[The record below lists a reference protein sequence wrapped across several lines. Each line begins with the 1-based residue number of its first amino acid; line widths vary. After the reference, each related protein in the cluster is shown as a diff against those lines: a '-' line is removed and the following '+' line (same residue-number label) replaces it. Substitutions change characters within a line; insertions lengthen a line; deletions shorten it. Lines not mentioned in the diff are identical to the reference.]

1 MLIAIY
7 IIYYIVFFKILKFEK
22 TQFRYEIEKVNKVRS
37 MKFLA
42 ETFFVRVVL
51 FRNWMRFLF
60 FRQHNQSTSFPF
72 WRSTNTSPFPDFFK
86 KRRNFNSFENG
97 IQKSEW
103 KFNGLCDFDFFKLY
117 VCLFVIE
124 KIYTVLTR
132 LTLRLWRT
140 WKCVLLRSN
149 KVGPSLSTIILT
161 IWLSSKLALVF

>member
-1 MLIAIY
+1 
-7 IIYYIVFFKILKFEK
+7 
-22 TQFRYEIEKVNKVRS
+22 

-42 ETFFVRVVL
+42 ETFFCTGCIVSKLECVFFFSDNTISQLV
-51 FRNWMRFLF
+51 FPSEGQPTPHRFQIFL
-60 FRQHNQSTSFPF
+60 
-72 WRSTNTSPFPDFFK
+72 K